1 MGPQS
6 GERRKLSEPGT
17 KKTLFHLINGNSHS
31 TSTHY
36 KPMPF
41 KSNSIDLGRN
51 PTEPTE
57 ASLVIS
63 PPQSYPRRSFL
74 RRLGVGAA
82 LLGPGA
88 ALMGL
93 APKASANSSSDLS
106 DGDAAILRFL
116 AAAEIIETDL
126 WQQYA
131 ELGGVDAAPSGY
143 VTALEIL
150 DGDQPQYISDNT
162 DDERS
167 HVSFLNAYLHS
178 KGEKGVNLDA
188 FRTLP
193 SSQAS
198 GAQQIGRLT
207 NLTQLTV
214 DTSWWTRY
222 RSTTNP
228 DLGATFPNAVPS
240 LATGL
245 HTAIPRNN
253 SELNLADP
261 NNPSDHTKAI
271 AFTAG
276 FHFAF
281 IEQGGTSLYAAMAQK
296 ASSLEVLRIILS
308 IGGSE
313 IMHFQTW
320 QDKAGNATPLTD
332 FDPINQST
340 ATFVDLHTGQP
351 ENLQANLIMPEPC
364 DFISKNLPACSIIR
378 PTGKSQVSA
387 VGAVNA
393 FTADGLFRGQS
404 QAFSKLLNSLAKAAD
419 AAHRNFD

>member
-1 MGPQS
+1 M
-6 GERRKLSEPGT
+6 ET
-17 KKTLFHLINGNSHS
+17 KNMQHS
-31 TSTHY
+31 QKHS
-36 KPMPF
+36 PA
-41 KSNSIDLGRN
+41 
-51 PTEPTE
+51 E
-57 ASLVIS
+57 ASQIPTLTPS
-63 PPQSYPRRSFL
+63 PHRLARRSFL
-74 RRLGVGAA
+74 RSLGLSAA

-88 ALMGL
+88 ALL
-93 APKASANSSSDLS
+93 SSPRKIFADDKHLKK
-106 DGDAAILRFL
+106 GDADILRFL

-126 WQQYA
+126 WQQYT
-131 ELGGVDAAPSGY
+131 ELGGQDAPSSSY
-143 VTALEIL
+143 VGALQIL

-162 DDERS
+162 DDEQS
-167 HVSFLNAYLHS
+167 HVNFLNAYLHS

-193 SSQAS
+193 SSQAA

-253 SELNLADP
+253 TDLGTNDP
-261 NNPSDHTKAI
+261 NNPSDHIKAI

-281 IEQGGTSLYAAMAQK
+281 IEQGGTSLYARMAQK
-296 ASSLEVLRIILS
+296 ASSAEVLQIILS

-313 IMHFQTW
+313 VMHFQTW

-332 FDPINQST
+332 FDPVNNST
-340 ATFVDLHTGQP
+340 VTFTDLHTGQP

-364 DFISKNLPACSIIR
+364 DFISTSLPPCSIIR
-378 PTGKSQVSA
+378 PTGAEHVSA
-387 VGAVNA
+387 MGAVNA
-393 FTADGLFRGQS
+393 FNADGLFKGQS
-404 QAFSKLLNSLAKAAD
+404 QAFLDFVKALAKAAD
-419 AAHRNFD
+419 AAKREGDGH

>member
-1 MGPQS
+1 MNKS
-6 GERRKLSEPGT
+6 ETNISFKGE
-17 KKTLFHLINGNSHS
+17 
-31 TSTHY
+31 
-36 KPMPF
+36 
-41 KSNSIDLGRN
+41 
-51 PTEPTE
+51 E
-57 ASLVIS
+57 ASRPTRTL
-63 PPQSYPRRSFL
+63 PRRSFL
-74 RRLGVGAA
+74 RRLGLGAIALAPGAA
-82 LLGPGA
+82 LLSNPR
-88 ALMGL
+88 
-93 APKASANSSSDLS
+93 KAFANDSDLTK
-106 DGDAAILRFL
+106 GDADILRFL

-131 ELGGVDAAPSGY
+131 ELGGVDAPASSY
-143 VTALEIL
+143 VGALELL

-162 DDERS
+162 DDEQS
-167 HVSFLNAYLHS
+167 HVDFLNAYLHS
-178 KGEKGVNLDA
+178 KGEKGVNLNA

-193 SSQAS
+193 SSTAP
-198 GAQQIGRLT
+198 GAKPIKRLT

-228 DLGATFPNAVPS
+228 DLGASFPNAVPS

-245 HTAIPRNN
+245 HTAIPRNASDLGSN
-253 SELNLADP
+253 DP
-261 NNPSDHTKAI
+261 NNPSDHMKAI

-296 ASSLEVLRIILS
+296 ANSLEVLRIILS

-320 QDKAGNATPLTD
+320 QDKAGNATPVTD
-332 FDPINQST
+332 HDSVNNST
-340 ATFVDLHTGQP
+340 VTFTDLHTGQP

-364 DFISKNLPACSIIR
+364 DFISKSLPQCAIIR
-378 PTGKSQVSA
+378 PTGLDHVSA
-387 VGAVNA
+387 IGAVNS

-404 QAFSKLLNSLAKAAD
+404 KQFLDLIKSLARAAD
-419 AAHRNFD
+419 EAERED